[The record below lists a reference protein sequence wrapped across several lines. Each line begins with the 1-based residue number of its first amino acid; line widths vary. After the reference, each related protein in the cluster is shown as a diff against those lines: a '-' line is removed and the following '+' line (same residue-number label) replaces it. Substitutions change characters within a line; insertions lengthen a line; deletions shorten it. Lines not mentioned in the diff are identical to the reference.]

1 MCNSVSPSFFF
12 RFAILVAVLVTLSAR
27 TSSAAD
33 PPVAAGSANA
43 NMVAKIKGTIK
54 GFQRGVLL
62 VTRDDGTDVMV
73 QPPAKATSFTFV
85 AEAKP
90 AFLQRG
96 MLVRFKGSFNA
107 NGVPTAPINK
117 IEIFQPINLKS
128 IPGHS
133 REAFTPGVH
142 PEDKHGKKN
151 AGVANDQIVGTF
163 TGVYPNGT
171 VFVKAGNVP
180 VTATVVPN
188 VQLQI
193 RYNNL
198 SLVKEGDAIS
208 VAGFYNPPDDTKI
221 RGDQIT
227 ITTDRVYGEP
237 VEPTPATRKTRR
249 TRDTKKDAGSAT
261 KDAGSATKNA
271 DNLTEK
277 AAPAKA
283 DAAE

>member
-1 MCNSVSPSFFF
+1 MCNSVLPCFFF
-12 RFAILVAVLVTLSAR
+12 RFAIVIPVLVTLSAGA
-27 TSSAAD
+27 SSAAD
-33 PPVAAGSANA
+33 PPVAAGSASA
-43 NMVAKIKGTIK
+43 NMVTKINGTIK

-73 QPPAKATSFTFV
+73 QPPTKATSFTFV

-96 MLVRFKGSFNA
+96 MFVRFKGSFNA
-107 NGVPTAPINK
+107 NGMPTAPINK

-142 PEDKHGKKN
+142 PEDKHGNKN
-151 AGVANDQIVGTF
+151 AGVANYQIVGTL
-163 TGVYPNGT
+163 TGVNPNGT
-171 VFVKAGNVP
+171 VMVKAGNVP
-180 VTATVVPN
+180 VTAMVVPN

-198 SLVKEGDAIS
+198 SLVKEGDAVS

-237 VEPTPATRKTRR
+237 VETISNARKTRR
-249 TRDTKKDAGSAT
+249 TRDTKKEGGSAT
-261 KDAGSATKNA
+261 KDAGSTSKNA
-271 DNLTEK
+271 DNSTEK
-277 AAPAKA
+277 AAIAKGEV
-283 DAAE
+283 AE